1 MEMSWRRSAPR
12 LCAFVCGVLLL
23 PSVARAQD
31 EKGGDK
37 CMTFDEQTSVDN
49 VNTIPQLK
57 FNTMQQARN
66 RLLQS
71 LGVEVRGT
79 TELLRGGTR
88 DSSYTVMTQGIS
100 QETTGWVT
108 SDTVLDWRTTDAG
121 RTFTMKYHGCART
134 TVGKRDP
141 AFFAEVALDK
151 DPATYLDNGPGR
163 RDSIVVFAKVSQPA
177 FLTVFF
183 RTGDTL
189 TVLYPSTAVG
199 APERTQ
205 LGTNGELRVPP
216 AGNRLRTALT
226 GGNRKTIDWIV
237 VVATK
242 QDVALSIGSDASEAV
257 TLKKMTWHE
266 YLAWLNRIPLEE
278 RFVVEKP
285 FSIER
290 TR

>member
-1 MEMSWRRSAPR
+1 MLER
-12 LCAFVCGVLLL
+12 LARVAACGALL
-23 PSVARAQD
+23 PAGVDAQRD
-31 EKGGDK
+31 VGDR
-37 CMTFDEQTSVDN
+37 CMTLEEHITVDN
-49 VNTIPQLK
+49 VSTLPQLR

-79 TELLRGGTR
+79 TEVLRGGTR
-88 DSSYTVMTQGIS
+88 DSSYTVVTQGIS
-100 QETTGWVT
+100 QETTGWIT

-121 RTFTMKYHGCART
+121 RTYTMKYRGCART
-134 TVGKRDP
+134 SVGKRDP
-141 AFFAEVALDK
+141 AFFAEITLDK
-151 DPATYLDNGPGR
+151 DPPTYLDNGPGR
-163 RDSIVVFAKVSQPA
+163 RDTIVVFAKVSLPA

-189 TVLYPSTAVG
+189 TILYPSTAVG
-199 APERTQ
+199 APERKH
-205 LGTNGELRVPP
+205 LGTGEELRVPP
-216 AGNRLRTALT
+216 PGNRFRTTLT
-226 GGNRKTIDWIV
+226 GGSRRTTDWIV

-242 QDVALSIGSDASEAV
+242 QDVPLSIGTDPSDAMR
-257 TLKKMTWHE
+257 LRQIPWRE
-266 YLAWLNRIPLEE
+266 YLVWLNRIPLEE